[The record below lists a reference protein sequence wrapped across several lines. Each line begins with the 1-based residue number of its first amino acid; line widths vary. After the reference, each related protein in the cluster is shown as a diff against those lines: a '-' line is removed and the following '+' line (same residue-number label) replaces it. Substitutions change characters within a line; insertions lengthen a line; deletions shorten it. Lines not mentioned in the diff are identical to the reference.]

1 MYKHYILAG
10 FFVVLSLPGAFASG
24 HNNTVVTLPGG
35 ELNFIGDVID
45 AACLVDIDSRKQE
58 IRLDQVNNA
67 QFTASGSSVS
77 AAPFSI
83 QLNNCSVTTSQSV
96 GISFIG
102 VADER
107 DPTILATI
115 TERNMAN
122 GVGIALF
129 DADNNLLPINAPPKD
144 FSLLSR
150 GTNTLHFF
158 AKYRSTLPVVTS
170 GSSNAAANFM
180 VTYQ

>member
-1 MYKHYILAG
+1 MNKNHMLAVLLIG
-10 FFVVLSLPGAFASG
+10 LSLPGAFASSNG
-24 HNNTVVTLPGG
+24 NTVVTLAGG

-58 IRLDQVNNA
+58 IRLEQVNNA
-67 QFTASGSSVS
+67 LFTATGTNVS
-77 AAPFSI
+77 AVPFSI
-83 QLNNCSVTTSQSV
+83 QLNNCSVTTSQAV
-96 GISFIG
+96 GISFTG

-107 DPTILATI
+107 DPNILATI
-115 TERNMAN
+115 SDRNMAN
-122 GVGIALF
+122 GVGVALF
-129 DADNNLLPINAPPKD
+129 DAENNLLPINSSPVD
-144 FSLLSR
+144 FNLLSR

-170 GSSNAAANFM
+170 GSSNATANFM